1 MSATTKL
8 KWKKITTQLRYLY
21 SELDIV
27 KTISNEAAV
36 EFQEYYENYCLKK
49 NIDRKS
55 LNKQHEDRISK
66 LYSKKKEDKEEPR
79 QIEHSD
85 STALVSA
92 NKPENKKEQADV
104 NNIQEPPLDAGDDK
118 ELYDVFSKLFRKLAT
133 VLHPDKLNNSDYS
146 DEKKQEMS
154 SMFTEAKNAL
164 EQKRY
169 FILIDYAEQ
178 LDVPIPK
185 NYRQQIRWM
194 KKELDKVRAEIA
206 AVTRTYNYS
215 FSETETD
222 EQRDQLI
229 EKFMR
234 QVFGNISS
242 NNQ

>member
-27 KTISNEAAV
+27 KNISNEAAT
-36 EFQEYYENYCLKK
+36 EFQEYYENYCLNK

-55 LNKQHEDRISK
+55 LNKQHEDRINN
-66 LYSKKKEDKEEPR
+66 LYSRKKEEKEEP
-79 QIEHSD
+79 QQLEHSD
-85 STALVSA
+85 STALA
-92 NKPENKKEQADV
+92 PAIGPESKKETDTDT
-104 NNIQEPPLDAGDDK
+104 IQEPTLDAGDDK
-118 ELYDVFSKLFRKLAT
+118 ELYDAFSKLFRKLAT
-133 VLHPDKLNNSDYS
+133 VLHPDKLSNTDYS
-146 DEKKQEMS
+146 DEKKQEMLD
-154 SMFTEAKNAL
+154 MFTEAKNAL
-164 EQKRY
+164 EQKKY
-169 FILIDYAEQ
+169 FILIDFAEQ
-178 LDVPIPK
+178 LDIPTPK

-234 QVFGNISS
+234 QVFGNIPS
-242 NNQ
+242 NN